1 MRSNSDEVEKNNDC
15 FAIYT
20 SPPPTA
26 EPLLEEK
33 PLKGLHLNLMCRNML
48 KVVRGDD
55 RNVNQKQNFEI
66 FNYKKE
72 IMKFRKGEKR

>member
-1 MRSNSDEVEKNNDC
+1 MLRNLHLTT
-15 FAIYT
+15 AYGGA
-20 SPPPTA
+20 SPQGEA
-26 EPLLEEK
+26 FDK
-33 PLKGLHLNLMCRNML
+33 LHLNLMCRNML